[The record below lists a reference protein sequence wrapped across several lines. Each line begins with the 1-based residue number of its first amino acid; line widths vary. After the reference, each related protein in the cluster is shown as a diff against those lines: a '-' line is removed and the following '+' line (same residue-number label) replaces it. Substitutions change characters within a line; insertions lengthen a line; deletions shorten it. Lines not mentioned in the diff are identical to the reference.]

1 MIAALWFAMQVV
13 GVPTPDAPPA
23 IQPATENAAPE
34 TRATEPKVVCRIES
48 VTGSRAR
55 KQKVCK
61 TEAYNKSGEEA
72 QRVFQ
77 DFQNKASAGGPMGV
91 KPGGG

>member
-1 MIAALWFAMQVV
+1 MSVAALLFLFQVAT
-13 GVPTPDAPPA
+13 GD
-23 IQPATENAAPE
+23 PATVPAPAAPE
-34 TRATEPKVVCRIES
+34 SAAPAAEPKVVCRMEN

-61 TEAYNKSGEEA
+61 TQAYNEAGEA
-72 QRVFQ
+72 QKRAFQ
-77 DFQNKASAGGPMGV
+77 DFQSKASAGGPMGV

>member
-1 MIAALWFAMQVV
+1 MVGAALLLLFQVAAGEPGSV
-13 GVPTPDAPPA
+13 ASQAG
-23 IQPATENAAPE
+23 ATEAAAP
-34 TRATEPKVVCRIES
+34 AAEPKVVCRVEN

-61 TEAYNKSGEEA
+61 TEGYNEAGEA
-72 QRVFQ
+72 AKRAFQ

>member
-1 MIAALWFAMQVV
+1 MVGATLLFLFQVAAGEPAAA
-13 GVPTPDAPPA
+13 PDASAPA
-23 IQPATENAAPE
+23 A
-34 TRATEPKVVCRIES
+34 EPKVVCRMEK

-61 TEAYNKSGEEA
+61 TEGYDKAGEA
-72 QRVFQ
+72 SKRAFQ
-77 DFQNKASAGGPMGV
+77 DFQNKASTGGPMGV